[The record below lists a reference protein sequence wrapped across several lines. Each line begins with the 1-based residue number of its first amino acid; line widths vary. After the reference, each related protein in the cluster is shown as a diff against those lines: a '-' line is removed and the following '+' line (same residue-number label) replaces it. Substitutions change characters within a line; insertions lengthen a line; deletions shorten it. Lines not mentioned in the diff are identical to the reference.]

1 METKT
6 YDTHVVPTV
15 QSGCTVVHMTPIIVF
30 DVNETLLDLA
40 PVRDWFH
47 QRFDD
52 HPDARTW
59 FAELLRLSFVSSV
72 TDRYVPFTDLAGS
85 ALETVTAMS
94 GGTIESDD
102 IAQVKGLFVRLP
114 PHPDVVEGLS
124 LLIESGFTLA
134 ALTNSPLSTA
144 RAQLDNAELSQFF
157 EPIMS
162 VEMVN
167 RFKPHRSVYLAA
179 ARHMDTSPKE
189 LLMVAAHDWDIA
201 GSMAAGLDGVF
212 IQRPGQIYSPAF
224 PPPTMAAP
232 DIAAAAT
239 SIINRYG

>member
-1 METKT
+1 M
-6 YDTHVVPTV
+6 YMAPT
-15 QSGCTVVHMTPIIVF
+15 IVF

-40 PVRDWFH
+40 PVRDWFR

-52 HPDARTW
+52 QPDARTW

-72 TDRYVPFTDLAGS
+72 TDRYVPFTDLAAS

-94 GGTIESDD
+94 GATIDSND
-102 IAQVKGLFVRLP
+102 IAGIKGLFVRLP
-114 PHPDVVEGLS
+114 PHPDVVEGLPV
-124 LLIESGFTLA
+124 LIESGFTLA

-144 RAQLDNAELSQFF
+144 RAQLDHAELSPFF
-157 EPIMS
+157 DAIMS
-162 VEMVN
+162 VELVN
-167 RFKPHRSVYLAA
+167 RFKPHRSVYLAGA
-179 ARHMDTSPKE
+179 HHLNTSPDE
-189 LLMVAAHDWDIA
+189 MVMVAAHDWDIA

-212 IQRPGQIYSPAF
+212 IERLGQIYSPAF
-224 PPPTMAAP
+224 QAPTMTAP